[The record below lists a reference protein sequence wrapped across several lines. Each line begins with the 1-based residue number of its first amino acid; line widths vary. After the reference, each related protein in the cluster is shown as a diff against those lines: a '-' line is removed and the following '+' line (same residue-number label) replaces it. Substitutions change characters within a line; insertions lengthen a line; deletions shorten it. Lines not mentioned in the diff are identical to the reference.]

1 MYYCHPDLCRSSFL
15 RCRLPV
21 ADKIKSVSLF
31 LRFCF
36 GCSVVV
42 FVALLSACGHKQVGI
57 SYEDRVALEKQVE
70 RASTIDSIEAL
81 QRRFE
86 EKGDKIGSII
96 ALRIKGKRLR
106 DESRFEEA
114 VRAHSEALR
123 QAEALNDTLE
133 LVRALNNIGTDYR
146 RMSIL
151 DVAQEYHHRALKLSE
166 EFSDTSKLAQKNHVK
181 SLNGLGNIYMS
192 LGNYERADSVLRLAL
207 KGEQKLNSAVGQAI
221 DNANLG
227 AIFEHRGKLDS
238 ARVYYLRSMEFNK
251 AANEVI
257 GISLCHTYLGSLH
270 EKVGEYEQAAREYE
284 TAYGLMQASKD
295 EWHALSPLLAL
306 TNIYFKIGRTSE
318 ALSRLERAKEM
329 ATRIK
334 SPEHLVEVYNLYYK
348 YYKQLGRYAD
358 ALSCHE
364 QADFWQD
371 SVLNIGRVNRIQNI
385 SLNIERNHRKRMLD
399 EAELTLQSER
409 TMRYVSY
416 VIFIF
421 VLVSLFATAYPQTES
436 YCFKANVA
444 NAGEFLYEHY
454 PRISHSAHCD
464 SRFKWRIKAR

>member
-238 ARVYYLRSMEFNK
+238 ARVYY
-251 AANEVI
+251 
-257 GISLCHTYLGSLH
+257 
-270 EKVGEYEQAAREYE
+270 
-284 TAYGLMQASKD
+284 
-295 EWHALSPLLAL
+295 
-306 TNIYFKIGRTSE
+306 
-318 ALSRLERAKEM
+318 
-329 ATRIK
+329 
-334 SPEHLVEVYNLYYK
+334 
-348 YYKQLGRYAD
+348 
-358 ALSCHE
+358 
-364 QADFWQD
+364 
-371 SVLNIGRVNRIQNI
+371 
-385 SLNIERNHRKRMLD
+385 
-399 EAELTLQSER
+399 
-409 TMRYVSY
+409 
-416 VIFIF
+416 
-421 VLVSLFATAYPQTES
+421 
-436 YCFKANVA
+436 
-444 NAGEFLYEHY
+444 
-454 PRISHSAHCD
+454 
-464 SRFKWRIKAR
+464 